1 MILNEKPTKKAQIIK
16 DLSESQKPLDVI
28 ISFRLTSEDLNK
40 VKKLANQTGTNVSK
54 VMKTL
59 IKQI

>member
-1 MILNEKPTKKAQIIK
+1 MILNQTSTKKQQVIK
-16 DLSESQKPLDVI
+16 DLNESQKPLDVI
-28 ISFRLTSEDLNK
+28 ISFRLSSEDLNK
-40 VKKLANQTGTNVSK
+40 VKDLANQTGTNVSK

>member
-40 VKKLANQTGTNVSK
+40 VKNLANQTGTNVSK